1 MPSVLYLE
9 AFSRTLNTWTTL
21 KKSTINFFAEDI
33 ALPNQLND
41 DYKKW
46 ISKVVDLE
54 GYELSELSYIF
65 CSDEYLLNI
74 NKEYLQHDY
83 YTDIITFDNSEED
96 ALIAGDIFISI
107 DRVEENAKEL
117 NISFENELKR
127 VMIHGVLHLCGYG
140 DKSEEEQKL
149 MREKEEEAIAL
160 Y

>member
-1 MPSVLYLE
+1 M
-9 AFSRTLNTWTTL
+9 
-21 KKSTINFFAEDI
+21 KKSTINFFAEDVT
-33 ALPNQLND
+33 LPNQLND

-74 NKEYLQHDY
+74 NKEYLDHDY

-96 ALIAGDIFISI
+96 NLIAGDIFVSI
-107 DRVEENAKEL
+107 DRVEENATEL

-140 DKSEEEQKL
+140 DKSEEEEKL

>member
-1 MPSVLYLE
+1 M
-9 AFSRTLNTWTTL
+9 

-33 ALPNQLND
+33 TLPNQLNV

-74 NKEYLQHDY
+74 NKEYLNHDY

-96 ALIAGDIFISI
+96 NLIAGDIFVSI
-107 DRVEENAKEL
+107 DRVEENATEL
-117 NISFENELKR
+117 NVSFENELKR

-140 DKSEEEQKL
+140 DKSEEEEKL